1 MSGGLTL
8 VGVSQWLI
16 NADRSEGVRGW
27 WINAGRSEGVSE

>member
-16 NADRSEGVRGW
+16 NAGRSEGVRGW
-27 WINAGRSEGVSE
+27 WINAGRSE